1 MDNDTVEQWIRDF
14 VSAYPD
20 RRESLETR
28 WQTPLVGVA
37 SAQDSLFDT
46 FKTVVH
52 GGHLLPRELLPDAS
66 SVIVFYI
73 PFLGSLHREN
83 FREERY
89 CARSWATAYIE
100 TNQLIADT
108 SVALKERLEAMGKRV
123 ALIPP
128 THNFDRSTLMS
139 DWSHRHA
146 AYAAGLGSFG
156 FHNLLITSLG
166 CTGRLGSLVTDLELE
181 PSSLPER
188 ESCLHRAGK
197 KCLKCVE
204 RCEFGALHPD
214 GFDRFACYAQCQAN
228 DRRHSDLGLAE
239 ICGKCTAMVPC
250 SVINPNR
257 WPS

>member
-1 MDNDTVEQWIRDF
+1 MGSARVDKWIRDF
-14 VSAYPD
+14 ISDYPAH
-20 RRESLETR
+20 REGLETR

-37 SAQDSLFDT
+37 SAHDPLFNT
-46 FKTVVH
+46 FKTVIH

-66 SVIVFYI
+66 SVLVFYV
-73 PFLGSLHREN
+73 PFLWSLHREN
-83 FREERY
+83 FREERF
-89 CARSWATAYIE
+89 CARSWAAAYIE

-108 SVALKERLEAMGKRV
+108 SVFVKRRLEAMGQRA

-146 AYAAGLGSFG
+146 AYAAGLGRFG
-156 FHNLLITSLG
+156 VHNLLITSLG
-166 CTGRLGSLVTDLELE
+166 CSGRLGSLVTNLELE
-181 PSSLPER
+181 ASSLLEG
-188 ESCLHRAGK
+188 ESCLHKAGK

-204 RCEFGALHPD
+204 RCEFGALHSD
-214 GFDRFACYAQCQAN
+214 GFDRFACHAQCRAN
-228 DRRHSDLGLAE
+228 DRRHNDLGLTE

-257 WPS
+257 